1 MSLSRGDESPSKRTR
16 ALLPIEN
23 DTQNNELLSIA
34 QGLETQAYPETE
46 IDLPS
51 TQAMSSAQVMP
62 QDEIILVDDDTQEAN
77 IPTPGE
83 INKYE
88 EEEEELHHH
97 YDYWSDNI

>member
-1 MSLSRGDESPSKRTR
+1 MNLQANAPEPCYPSKT
-16 ALLPIEN
+16 
-23 DTQNNELLSIA
+23 THKTTSLLSIA

-83 INKYE
+83 INNTKKRKRSFIIITITDQTTY
-88 EEEEELHHH
+88 
-97 YDYWSDNI
+97 NI